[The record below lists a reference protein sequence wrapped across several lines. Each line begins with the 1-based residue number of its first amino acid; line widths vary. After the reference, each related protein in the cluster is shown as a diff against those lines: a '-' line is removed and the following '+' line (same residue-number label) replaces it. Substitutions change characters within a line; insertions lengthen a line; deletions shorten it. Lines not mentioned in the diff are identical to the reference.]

1 MKRKAELIKFIAVLA
16 AAVILSGGCGSFVDL
31 SEDESKQIVNY
42 STNVLNDHNTAVKG
56 SLKELTRTD
65 LKDIVIK
72 DDPSIIQEIEEAKEE
87 ATREIEE
94 AQTPKEQKASDGE
107 DGTGEEEES
116 GPMEVQDADIAELIG
131 LQGFSVEYSGH
142 GILDSYPD
150 PSDPESDM
158 LFSIEPAAKD
168 DKLLVFYFNV
178 TNTGEEEATC
188 NILSLQPRFRFKT
201 GGKTHSFLTTLLLD
215 DLSTL
220 EVTLQSGESKRAVL
234 VAELS
239 SEKLASLSDLTL
251 IIMGGE
257 ENTEILLEKEAGGG
271 TEAPAPEEADGGTET
286 PAPEEKNN

>member
-1 MKRKAELIKFIAVLA
+1 MKHKAEMIKFIAVLA
-16 AAVILSGGCGSFVDL
+16 AVVIFSVGCGSFVDL

-42 STNVLNDHNTAVKG
+42 STNVLNDHNSAIKG
-56 SLKELTRTD
+56 SLKELTKTD

-94 AQTPKEQKASDGE
+94 AQSPKEQKDSAGE
-107 DGTGEEEES
+107 SEAGEEEES

-168 DKLLVFYFNV
+168 DKLLVLYFNV
-178 TNTGEEEATC
+178 MNTGEEEAVC

-239 SEKLASLSDLTL
+239 SEKLAGLSDLTL

-271 TEAPAPEEADGGTET
+271 TEAPAPEEAGDETEA

>member
-1 MKRKAELIKFIAVLA
+1 MKHKAEMIKFIAVLA
-16 AAVILSGGCGSFVDL
+16 AVVIFSGGCGSFVDL

-42 STNVLNDHNTAVKG
+42 STNVLNDHNSAIKG
-56 SLKELTRTD
+56 SLKELTKTD

-87 ATREIEE
+87 ATKEIEE
-94 AQTPKEQKASDGE
+94 AQTPKEEIASAGE
-107 DGTGEEEES
+107 GEAGEEEKS
-116 GPMEVQDADIAELIG
+116 GPMELQDADIAELIG

-150 PSDPESDM
+150 PSDTESDM

-168 DKLLVFYFNV
+168 DKLLVLYFNV
-178 TNTGEEEATC
+178 TNTGEEEAVC

-220 EVTLQSGESKRAVL
+220 EVTLQGGESKRAVL

-239 SEKLASLSDLTL
+239 SEKLAGLSDLTL

-271 TEAPAPEEADGGTET
+271 TEAPAPEE
-286 PAPEEKNN
+286 KNN

>member
-1 MKRKAELIKFIAVLA
+1 MKHKAEMIKFIAVLA
-16 AAVILSGGCGSFVDL
+16 AVVIFSGGCGSFVDL

-42 STNVLNDHNTAVKG
+42 STNVLNDHNSAIKG
-56 SLKELTRTD
+56 SLKELTKTD

-87 ATREIEE
+87 ATKEIEE
-94 AQTPKEQKASDGE
+94 AQTPKEEVASAGE
-107 DGTGEEEES
+107 GEAGEEEES
-116 GPMEVQDADIAELIG
+116 GPMELQDADIAELIG

-150 PSDPESDM
+150 PSDTESDM

-168 DKLLVFYFNV
+168 DKLLVLYFNV
-178 TNTGEEEATC
+178 TNTGEEEAVC

-239 SEKLASLSDLTL
+239 SEKLAGLSDLTL

-271 TEAPAPEEADGGTET
+271 TEAPAPEE
-286 PAPEEKNN
+286 KNN

>member
-1 MKRKAELIKFIAVLA
+1 MKHKAEMIKFIAVLA
-16 AAVILSGGCGSFVDL
+16 AVVIFSGGCGSFVDL

-42 STNVLNDHNTAVKG
+42 STNVLNDHNSAIKG
-56 SLKELTRTD
+56 SLKELTKTD

-87 ATREIEE
+87 ATKEIEE
-94 AQTPKEQKASDGE
+94 AQTPKEEIASAGE
-107 DGTGEEEES
+107 GEAGEEEES
-116 GPMEVQDADIAELIG
+116 GPMELQDADIAELIG

-150 PSDPESDM
+150 PSDTESDM

-168 DKLLVFYFNV
+168 DKLLVLYFNV
-178 TNTGEEEATC
+178 TNTGEEEAVC

-239 SEKLASLSDLTL
+239 SEKLAGLSDLTL

-271 TEAPAPEEADGGTET
+271 TEAPAPEE
-286 PAPEEKNN
+286 KNN